1 MLRILSYSEAD
12 GVRRSEAGALAAL
25 VRDQKRFTWVDM
37 SSPTE
42 TESHLLTEVF
52 GFHPLAVED
61 CMTFVHNPKI
71 DDYGSYLYVVV
82 HGIDS
87 EELKK
92 GRLKTHD
99 LDIFLGDNFIV
110 TVHKG
115 HFRSVESVM
124 ERCEKNPVFMG
135 TEPDGLMHRLLDAMV
150 DNYLPIMDR
159 FADGMDALE
168 KEVFSKPGKHLP
180 QKLLLLKKDVLSLR
194 RIVYPQREILRQLG
208 SGEYARISARWG
220 PHYKDIYD
228 HAFMVSE
235 LIESYRDSISSTMDV
250 YLSNVSNR
258 LSEIMKVLT
267 VIATIMMPLTLL
279 TGIFG
284 MNFQHMPLLDN
295 AAGFYVVLAFMGGA
309 AAVMLW
315 FFKSRGWW

>member
-1 MLRILSYSEAD
+1 MLRIISYSEAD
-12 GVRRSEAGALAAL
+12 GLRRCEAGELASL
-25 VRDQKRFTWVDM
+25 LKDPKRLTWLDM

-42 TESHLLTEVF
+42 AESRLLTEVF
-52 GFHPLAVED
+52 SFHSLAVED

-71 DDYGSYLYVVV
+71 DDYGTYLYVVV

-110 TVHKG
+110 TYHKG
-115 HFRSVESVM
+115 HFRSLESVM
-124 ERCEKNPVFMG
+124 ERCTRNPAFMG
-135 TEPDGLMHRLLDAMV
+135 AEPDGLMHRLLDAMV

-159 FADGMDALE
+159 FADEMDSIE
-168 KEVFSKPGKHLP
+168 KEVFSRPKKHIP
-180 QKLLLLKKDVLSLR
+180 QKLLLIKKDVLSLR

-208 SGEYARISARWG
+208 SGEYARISPRWA

-235 LIESYRDSISSTMDV
+235 LIESYRDSITSTMDV

-258 LSEIMKVLT
+258 LGEIMKVLT

-295 AAGFYVVLAFMGGA
+295 PAGFYIILAFMGTA
-309 AAVMLW
+309 AGVMLLV
-315 FFKSRGWW
+315 FKNRGWW

>member
-1 MLRILSYSEAD
+1 MLRVLTYSEAE
-12 GVRRSEAGALAAL
+12 GMRRSEAGELASL
-25 VRDQKRFTWVDM
+25 LKDPKRLTWLDM
-37 SSPTE
+37 ISPTE
-42 TESHLLTEVF
+42 AESRLLTEVF
-52 GFHPLAVED
+52 DFHPLAVED

-71 DDYGSYLYVVV
+71 DDYGGYLYVVV

-87 EELKK
+87 EALKK

-110 TVHKG
+110 TYHKG
-115 HFRSVESVM
+115 HFRSLESVM
-124 ERCEKNPVFMG
+124 ERCEKNPAFMG
-135 TEPDGLMHRLLDAMV
+135 SEPDGLMHRLLDAMV

-159 FADGMDALE
+159 FADEMDAIE
-168 KEVFSKPGKHLP
+168 KEVFSRPKKHIP
-180 QKLLLLKKDVLSLR
+180 QKLLLIKKDVLSLR

-208 SGEYARISARWG
+208 SGEYARISQRWA

-235 LIESYRDSISSTMDV
+235 LIESYRDSITSTMDV

-258 LSEIMKVLT
+258 LGEIMKVLT

-284 MNFQHMPLLDN
+284 MNFQHIPLLDN
-295 AAGFYVVLAFMGGA
+295 PAGFYIILAFMGTA
-309 AAVMLW
+309 AGIMLLA
-315 FFKSRGWW
+315 FKNRGWW